1 MNRVKLAVAG
11 LAVAVGATAVTVT
24 SASAAP
30 TNKSETTA
38 VAFQEA
44 STKPENVVGGD
55 GRVEPRCGWGSF
67 AKAVASGVVGNAV
80 YEGGKKVFGHA
91 PKAQEKMF
99 RRGGIPAPSE
109 VGGAGMSRI
118 FD

>member
-1 MNRVKLAVAG
+1 MNRVKLVVAG
-11 LAVAVGATAVTVT
+11 AAVAVCATAVTAT
-24 SASAAP
+24 SASAESSV
-30 TNKSETTA
+30 KSETTA

-55 GRVEPRCGWGSF
+55 GRMAPRCGWAGF
-67 AKAVASGVVGNAV
+67 AKGIAQGVVGNAV
-80 YEGGKKVFGHA
+80 YEGLKYAANHPV
-91 PKAQEKMF
+91 KAQEKMF

-109 VGGAGMSRI
+109 VGASGMSRA

>member
-1 MNRVKLAVAG
+1 MNRVKLVVAG
-11 LAVAVGATAVTVT
+11 VALAVGATAVTVGT
-24 SASAAP
+24 AAAAP
-30 TNKSETTA
+30 ATKSETTA

-55 GRVEPRCGWGSF
+55 GRVEPRCGWAQF
-67 AKAVASGVVGNAV
+67 AKGVASGVVGNAV

-99 RRGGIPAPSE
+99 RRGGIPTSSE